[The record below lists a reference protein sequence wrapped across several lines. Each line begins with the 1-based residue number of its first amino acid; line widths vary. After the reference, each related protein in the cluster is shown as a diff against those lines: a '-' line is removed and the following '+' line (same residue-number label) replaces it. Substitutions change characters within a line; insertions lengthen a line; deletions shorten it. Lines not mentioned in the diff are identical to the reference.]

1 MDQASQSSKVNI
13 LLVDDEP
20 KNLFALRELLA
31 PLRQNIITAP
41 NGEEALRVAL
51 KHDLAVILLDVRMPV
66 MDGFETARMLRGRER
81 SRTTPIV
88 FLTAAAEE
96 MDSVFRGY
104 EVGAV
109 DYLIKP
115 IVPEVLKSKVS
126 VFVELERKN
135 RQLADSEQKLR
146 ALASH
151 LISVREEERAHIAR
165 EIHDELGQVLTG
177 LKMEVAWLAKRLND
191 DQKPLLEKTESMGQL
206 IDQTVQTV
214 RKISTG
220 LRPEVLDEMGLVA
233 AIGWQAKEFQ
243 KRTGIRCRLSLPQEI
258 GTLERELST
267 TMFRVFQEILTNVAR
282 HSRATRVD
290 VDLKN
295 QQKSLVLEVAAR
307 YMDRGNLFL
316 VRDDQV
322 AGLAA
327 LIGAVNGVGINTG
340 ERNGRRSLGLLGMQE
355 RALRVG
361 GEVNIGSAPGHGTK
375 VVVTIPAVRQ

>member
-1 MDQASQSSKVNI
+1 MDLGFKVNI

-20 KNLFALRELLA
+20 KNLFALRELLGS
-31 PLRQNIITAP
+31 LKQNLISAGS
-41 NGEEALRVAL
+41 GEEALRVAL
-51 KHDLAVILLDVRMPV
+51 KNDLAVILLDVRMPG
-66 MDGFETARMLRGRER
+66 MDGFETARMLRSRER
-81 SRTTPIV
+81 SKHTPVV

-96 MDSVFRGY
+96 MESVFRGY

-115 IVPEVLKSKVS
+115 IVPEVLKSKVT
-126 VFVELERKN
+126 VFVELARKTEALT
-135 RQLADSEQKLR
+135 QSEQKLR

-177 LKMEVAWLAKRLND
+177 LKMEVAWIAKRLNE
-191 DQKPLLEKTESMGQL
+191 DQKPLLDKTDSMGQL

-258 GTLERELST
+258 GGLERELST

-290 VDLKN
+290 VDLKS
-295 QQKSLVLEVAAR
+295 QQESLVLEVA
-307 YMDRGNLFL
+307 D
-316 VRDDQV
+316 
-322 AGLAA
+322 
-327 LIGAVNGVGINTG
+327 NGVGISTG
-340 ERNGRRSLGLLGMQE
+340 SESNGRRSLGLLGMQE

-361 GEVNIGSAPGHGTK
+361 GEVNIGSVPGHGTK

>member
-1 MDQASQSSKVNI
+1 MDPADKVNI

-20 KNLFALRELLA
+20 KNLYALRELLGG
-31 PLRQNIITAP
+31 LKQNLLSA
-41 NGEEALRVAL
+41 NSGEEALRIAL
-51 KHDLAVILLDVRMPV
+51 KNDLAVILLDVRMPG
-66 MDGFETARMLRGRER
+66 MDGFETARLLRQRDR
-81 SRTTPIV
+81 NRLTPIV
-88 FLTAAAEE
+88 FLSAAAEE
-96 MDSVFRGY
+96 MESVFRGY

-115 IVPEVLKSKVS
+115 IVPEVLKSKVL
-126 VFVELERKN
+126 VFVELARKTAA
-135 RQLADSEQKLR
+135 LADSEEKLR

-177 LKMEVAWLAKRLND
+177 LKMEVASLAKRLNA
-191 DQKPLLEKTESMGQL
+191 DQKPLLEKTAAMGQL
-206 IDQTVQTV
+206 IDSTVQTV
-214 RKISTG
+214 RKISSG

-258 GTLERELST
+258 AGLERELST

-295 QQKSLVLEVAAR
+295 ETRSLVLEVA
-307 YMDRGNLFL
+307 D
-316 VRDDQV
+316 
-322 AGLAA
+322 
-327 LIGAVNGVGINTG
+327 NGVGMGNG
-340 ERNGRRSLGLLGMQE
+340 EHNGRRSLGLLGMQE

-375 VVVTIPAVRQ
+375 VVVTIPAARS